1 MNTKHRNDQI
11 VISDKQA
18 LSLFISVMVTLVVF
32 GIALVSD
39 IGWLW
44 SFLAAYGA
52 LYWFRIIL
60 EYGNKGYF

>member
-44 SFLAAYGA
+44 SFLAAHGA
-52 LYWFRIIL
+52 LY
-60 EYGNKGYF
+60 